1 MTVPIPDGSTVDLT
15 IDIKTETSIEDI
27 NKIIEN
33 ASESYL
39 KNIIG
44 ITYDP
49 IVSSD
54 VVRSRLSG
62 LVDGLATMGINNKKI
77 KLIIWFDN
85 GWGYAARIVD
95 TVKKLGQVL

>member
-33 ASESYL
+33 ASESDL

-54 VVRSRLSG
+54 VVRSTLSG